1 MLCFTYFYIK
11 RLCQEVISE
20 GFMSS
25 CCLNKTQSVELIN
38 VYLDREEAGMWDL
51 FVKSWLVK
59 VCRLKCGKVG

>member
-1 MLCFTYFYIK
+1 
-11 RLCQEVISE
+11 
-20 GFMSS
+20 MSS

-59 VCRLKCGKVG
+59 VCWLKCGKVG